1 MDVNEPHRQEDEAAA
16 IDWLSPSEALAKF
29 NLPDGV
35 RFAGAQQEQPEAR
48 VRYGFRIGEIGLL
61 VDPDCGSEVV
71 GMPPISHLPGSPHG
85 FMGLI
90 NLRGNLVPIYE
101 LRDLLGLGARKTAS
115 DLMMLVFGAG
125 ESAADK
131 DSPAARLD
139 RVLQV
144 RLREAV
150 LLELDAE
157 GLGELEDGAVGGF
170 FAGFLFF
177 LAFYEVTQDYQ
188 SEIQLRSPI
197 LVGFFLAGRGDLPI
211 ARFLNTAR
219 RLGYEGMI
227 TYEVSPREL
236 PMNREWLVKL
246 MAHQARLIRLHTG
259 ADLE

>member
-125 ESAADK
+125 ESAVGVITEGYPRALA
-131 DSPAARLD
+131 S
-139 RVLQV
+139 
-144 RLREAV
+144 LRPLSSLPQLPEALRDHV
-150 LLELDAE
+150 SAGYVQDEIVWLEFNHTS
-157 GLGELEDGAVGGF
+157 F
-170 FAGFLFF
+170 FDEAC
-177 LAFYEVTQDYQ
+177 
-188 SEIQLRSPI
+188 
-197 LVGFFLAGRGDLPI
+197 RGI
-211 ARFLNTAR
+211 R
-219 RLGYEGMI
+219 RGI
-227 TYEVSPREL
+227 TTL
-236 PMNREWLVKL
+236 
-246 MAHQARLIRLHTG
+246 
-259 ADLE
+259 